1 MSIKIRL
8 SRGGRRGVPFY
19 KIVVAN
25 STSPRDGKFIEKLGI
40 HNPSL
45 AKDNKDR
52 TIIAK
57 ERAEYWLGVG
67 ATPSDRVAM
76 MLIALGVKGADKYK
90 PKFTPKKKGD
100 GAKKKALENA
110 AKAKE
115 AAEAAAAKDAEPKEE
130 VAAA

>member
-1 MSIKIRL
+1 M
-8 SRGGRRGVPFY
+8 
-19 KIVVAN
+19 VVAN

-45 AKDNKDR
+45 AKDNESR
-52 TIIAK
+52 TVVNK
-57 ERAEYWLGVG
+57 ERVEYWLSVG

-76 MLIALGVKGADKYK
+76 MLIGLGVKGAEKYK

-100 GAKKKALENA
+100 GAKKKAQEAA
-110 AKAKE
+110 AK
-115 AAEAAAAKDAEPKEE
+115 AAEAAAKAAEPKEE

>member
-8 SRGGRRGVPFY
+8 SRGGRKGVPFY

-45 AKDNKDR
+45 DKDNKDR
-52 TIIAK
+52 TIVNK
-57 ERAEYWLGVG
+57 ERAEYWLSVG
-67 ATPSDRVAM
+67 ATPSDRVAL
-76 MLIALGVKGADKYK
+76 MLIGLGVKGADKYK

-100 GAKKKALENA
+100 GAKKKALEAA

-115 AAEAAAAKDAEPKEE
+115 AAEAAAAKAAEPKEE
-130 VAAA
+130 AAAA